1 MPNYQDGVFEIM
13 TVTSVVAEGST
24 EAPAEGK
31 PASDEV
37 SALRPSEDVFTITK
51 DQPLTLDSGRSL
63 V

>member
-1 MPNYQDGVFEIM
+1 M
-13 TVTSVVAEGST
+13 TDTSEVAEGST